1 MPRFWLLKCEPDVY
15 SIADLARD
23 GRTGWDGVRNH
34 QVRNFMRDEM
44 RPGDLGIFYHSNAT
58 PPGAAGVVEIL
69 RTGLADP
76 SQFDPKS
83 DYHDAKSDPAAPTW
97 IMCEVGFVEAFA
109 AVVPL
114 ERLRAEPALA
124 EMLIL
129 RRGNRLSV
137 TPLTEGEFRA
147 IRALGL
153 GALGSGGLGSGGS
166 TAGGGASVAG
176 SGAARRR
183 GATAS
188 SDAQSRA
195 AKGAGTKRSVAKS
208 AAKSTGKSATRKP
221 ATKKPAPKKPATR

>member
-58 PPGAAGVVEIL
+58 PPVAAGVVEIL

-83 DYHDAKSDPAAPTW
+83 DYHDPKSSPAAPTW
-97 IMCEVGFVEAFA
+97 LMCEVGFREAFPE
-109 AVVPL
+109 VVPL

-147 IRALGL
+147 IRGL
-153 GALGSGGLGSGGS
+153 GAGPKAGSAGVGGATVGKSTVEPGSGS
-166 TAGGGASVAG
+166 
-176 SGAARRR
+176 
-183 GATAS
+183 
-188 SDAQSRA
+188 
-195 AKGAGTKRSVAKS
+195 KPRSKAKS
-208 AAKSTGKSATRKP
+208 KAASKP
-221 ATKKPAPKKPATR
+221 ALKRAPAAPAAASRSRQRG

>member
-1 MPRFWLLKCEPDVY
+1 MPRFWLLKCEPDAY

-58 PPGAAGVVEIL
+58 PPGAAGVVEIV

-83 DYHDAKSDPAAPTW
+83 EYHDPKSDPAAPTW
-97 IMCEVGFVEAFA
+97 IMCEVGFVEAFGE
-109 AVVPL
+109 VVAL

-124 EMLIL
+124 GMLIL

-137 TPLTEGEFRA
+137 TPLTKGEFDA
-147 IRALGL
+147 IRALGGGGRNARS
-153 GALGSGGLGSGGS
+153 GAKAERTAAGKAKAGMPQEPDRAPKS
-166 TAGGGASVAG
+166 TAATDR
-176 SGAARRR
+176 GAARK
-183 GATAS
+183 
-188 SDAQSRA
+188 SDAGGSSRPA
-195 AKGAGTKRSVAKS
+195 ASRPRKRA
-208 AAKSTGKSATRKP
+208 
-221 ATKKPAPKKPATR
+221 